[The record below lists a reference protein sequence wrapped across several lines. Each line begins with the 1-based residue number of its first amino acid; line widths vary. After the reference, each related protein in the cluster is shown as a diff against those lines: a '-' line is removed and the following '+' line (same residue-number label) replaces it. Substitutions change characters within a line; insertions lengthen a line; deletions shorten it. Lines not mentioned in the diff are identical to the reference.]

1 MFKNESWFDKM
12 DLFLSWST
20 DRSKKLACIFNNWVT
35 KVIPQLEVY
44 YSPNDIQP
52 GERWS
57 DSIKD
62 GLKGNP
68 MGIFFVVE
76 ENIVQPWLNFE
87 AGAISNQVGNTNVI
101 PLLHDIEP
109 SRITGP
115 LTQFQAIAYNKD
127 DFRRLIRLINVNIT
141 DVRQI
146 DQSILDEIF
155 DKWYPDF
162 ENQYEK
168 FKTENPSPEV
178 KEVSGTLDEDGQLSE
193 VLSILRSMER
203 NSLNNSLVDRPQRI
217 NENTIYYQ
225 NNLFNE
231 IEELEVVDPIRYKIA
246 IRNIELE
253 YDEFIIEIK
262 KWAFSYNGKINLK
275 RINRNSKGTYYVT
288 IELAETYNNSSLT
301 INSITKDLYSLLPSK
316 TKITIL

>member
-1 MFKNESWFDKM
+1 M

-20 DRSKKLACIFNNWVT
+20 ERSKKLANIFNKWVT
-35 KVIPQLEVY
+35 KVIPQLDVY
-44 YSPNDIQP
+44 YSPDDIQP

-109 SRITGP
+109 SKITGP
-115 LTQFQAIAYNKD
+115 LTQFQAISYGKED
-127 DFRRLIRLINVNIT
+127 LRRLINLVNGNIK
-141 DVRQI
+141 DVRKI
-146 DQSILDEIF
+146 DQIILNVVFE
-155 DKWYPDF
+155 KWYPDF
-162 ENQYEK
+162 EKEYDK
-168 FKTENPSPEV
+168 FKKENPSPQI

-203 NSLNNSLVDRPQRI
+203 NKENKQYLQDNFELPVMSNSSPYNLEFQRNDKI
-217 NENTIYYQ
+217 NYIVGDGDGLLY
-225 NNLFNE
+225 
-231 IEELEVVDPIRYKIA
+231 IRYAKDFPPKYMNA
-246 IRNIELE
+246 
-253 YDEFIIEIK
+253 IK
-262 KWAFSYNGKINLK
+262 KIVSEFL
-275 RINRNSKGTYYVT
+275 
-288 IELAETYNNSSLT
+288 
-301 INSITKDLYSLLPSK
+301 KDLGRLPICQEIANETLLPIEYIEKYISY
-316 TKITIL
+316 TDLPF

>member
-1 MFKNESWFDKM
+1 M
-12 DLFLSWST
+12 DLFLSWSGE
-20 DRSKKLACIFNNWVT
+20 RSKELARIFNKWV
-35 KVIPQLEVY
+35 KQVIPQLDVY
-44 YSPNDIQP
+44 YSPDDIQP

-57 DSIKD
+57 DSIKG

-115 LTQFQAIAYNKD
+115 LTQFQAISYMEEDLK
-127 DFRRLIRLINVNIT
+127 RLIKLINENIT
-141 DVRQI
+141 DIRKI
-146 DQSILDEIF
+146 DPILLNEIF

-168 FKTENPSPEV
+168 FKKENPSPEI

-193 VLSILRSMER
+193 ILSILRSMER
-203 NSLNNSLVDRPQRI
+203 NKDKTNHSSADIVSRVVSNNVI
-217 NENTIYYQ
+217 YNEDFRRSDSIDYIVGQ
-225 NNLFNE
+225 NVGDLF
-231 IEELEVVDPIRYKIA
+231 IRFAK
-246 IRNIELE
+246 
-253 YDEFIIEIK
+253 DF
-262 KWAFSYNGKINLK
+262 
-275 RINRNSKGTYYVT
+275 NSKDMKK
-288 IELAETYNNSSLT
+288 IKNIISELTNDLGRLPTCQEIAAETPFST
-301 INSITKDLYSLLPSK
+301 EDLERYISYSDLPF
-316 TKITIL
+316 

>member
-1 MFKNESWFDKM
+1 M

-20 DRSKKLACIFNNWVT
+20 KRSKNLASIFNKWVT

-44 YSPNDIQP
+44 YSPDDIQP

-115 LTQFQAIAYNKD
+115 LTQFQAISYTKGD
-127 DFRRLIRLINVNIT
+127 LKRLISLINENIT
-141 DVRQI
+141 DVRKI
-146 DQSILDEIF
+146 DPMILNDIF
-155 DKWYPDF
+155 EKWYPDF
-162 ENQYEK
+162 EEQYEN
-168 FKTENPSPEV
+168 FKKENPSPEI
-178 KEVSGTLDEDGQLSE
+178 KEVRGTLDEDGQLSE
-193 VLSILRSMER
+193 ILSILRSMER
-203 NSLNNSLVDRPQRI
+203 NSSN
-217 NENTIYYQ
+217 
-225 NNLFNE
+225 NNLGDRSQRRSKNAIAFQTSLL
-231 IEELEVVDPIRYKIA
+231 EELEEVDAFNKYKLN
-246 IRNIELE
+246 IRNVELE
-253 YDEFIIEIK
+253 PNEFLNIIQD
-262 KWAFSYNGKINLK
+262 WVTSLNNKIVLK
-275 RINRNSKGTYYVT
+275 RISINTKGSYYIT
-288 IELAETYNNSSLT
+288 IEFPEILNEPSLK
-301 INSITKDLYSLLPSK
+301 INSVLKELYSILPSN
-316 TKITIL
+316 TKIKIL